1 MVCVMVSGHQEYLAD
16 FLASTVSASIQ
27 ILKNIRTVSPISY
40 VQSVRTRLGG
50 YGYCNAGFS
59 LGTEPKSRPA
69 GAD

>member
-40 VQSVRTRLGG
+40 VQSLRTRLGG
-50 YGYCNAGFS
+50 SIQWDS
-59 LGTEPKSRPA
+59 LAPPHSAATYDMLCK
-69 GAD
+69 